1 MYMECHREIKNVR
14 RNSGVKL
21 RQKEKKKKKEKKE
34 KKEDS
39 KSNSIAD

>member
-34 KKEDS
+34 ES